1 MDIER
6 LIAEYQPPE
15 SAVETIRHSKIAL
28 LVGITG
34 AGKDTIKKELLKR
47 PGFADIVSHT
57 TRQPRSNAGVME
69 VDGLDYHFVSEEDAR
84 VMLEQGEFVE
94 AKFVHG
100 TIYGTSLAEVR
111 RASQGGVA
119 ITDIDVQG
127 VSEYKKV
134 SNEVKAIFIV
144 PPTYEA
150 WLERLQRRY
159 ATTDEFEAEWPKRRD
174 SAIQE
179 LENALIVPY
188 YHFIIND
195 ILDDAVEAAIQIINH
210 PRDEF
215 HSKDDEARLGARQL
229 LHDIRARVASTH

>member
-1 MDIER
+1 MNIEK

-15 SAVETIRHSKIAL
+15 DAIETIRHAKIAL

-57 TRQPRSNAGVME
+57 TRQPRVNAGVPE
-69 VDGLDYHFVSEEDAR
+69 VDGEDYHFIDEDTAR
-84 VMLEQGEFVE
+84 EMLERGEFVE

-100 TIYGTSLAEVR
+100 TIYGTSIAEVK
-111 RASQGGVA
+111 RASEAGVA

-127 VSEYKKV
+127 VSEYKNASSQV
-134 SNEVKAIFIV
+134 IAIFIV

-150 WLERLQRRY
+150 WLERLHKRY
-159 ATTDEFEAEWPKRRD
+159 ASQEEFAAEWPKRRD
-174 SAIQE
+174 SAIKE
-179 LENALIVPY
+179 LTDALLVPY

-195 ILDDAVEAAIQIINH
+195 DLDQAVEAAISIIAH
-210 PRDEF
+210 PIDEF
-215 HSKDDEARLGARQL
+215 HSKDDEARLSARSIL
-229 LHDIRARVASTH
+229 ASIREHS